1 MLPTIEWV
9 NLTNISARSDL
20 FRMGV
25 HQLMLFTFG
34 SYNIAMELYLTIE
47 IEHRGPA

>member
-9 NLTNISARSDL
+9 NLTNVL
-20 FRMGV
+20 VFFRMGV

-34 SYNIAMELYLTIE
+34 SYNIAMELYLTVE